1 MGIWSPPEHD
11 MPGPSEPTAP
21 SQEAIL
27 VEQTMPT
34 EERTTGEIEASIPS
48 TKTFTAKPSSPH
60 DPPTTI

>member
-27 VEQTMPT
+27 VEQTMPH
-34 EERTTGEIEASIPS
+34 EKTT
-48 TKTFTAKPSSPH
+48 TAKIETPIQSTQNTKVEPSSPH
-60 DPPTTI
+60 DPPTAT